1 MDSKEQDFQQRL
13 LSTFKVEAAEH
24 VQAMSAG
31 LVELG
36 AGSTSEERRKVTET
50 VFRAAHS
57 LKGAARAVG
66 HSDIESICHSAE
78 SVFSALKSGQ
88 LELTP
93 SLADV
98 LQDAVDALA
107 RLLPRVGTSSAGER
121 TTPVAPLL
129 RRLASAAKGAAAAA
143 AEPAEASR
151 AGAPAKGAA
160 AAAAEP
166 AEASRA
172 GAPGKGAAAAA
183 AEPAEASRAGA
194 PGKGAAAAAAEP
206 AEASRAGVPGKG
218 AAAAAAE
225 PAKASRAGAPGK
237 GAAAAAAEPDDDR
250 SAPAEAGKER
260 APAPGPFHERSVLAD
275 TVRIAAARLDA
286 LLLEAEELLSAKAAA
301 AQRASELRDIAGEL
315 AVREKSHAVLLS
327 MGNAV
332 HQAQRR
338 EAQRGGSEH
347 ALVQSRKLTDLTRAE
362 AGARKAFAA
371 KLQALAK
378 SAEQDQRTLGTMV
391 DGLLEDIKQALM
403 LPIASTLEILP
414 RLVRDLA
421 RDQRKDIEL
430 VVSGAETQIDRR
442 ILQEIRDPLLHLVR
456 NSIDHGIETP
466 EARQLAGKVPRGTLS
481 VTVGRKDGK
490 VEIVV
495 SDDGGGI
502 DAGKVREAARK
513 LGIAAVTGDGRED
526 QDVVPL
532 VFRSGLST
540 SPIITD
546 LSGRGLGLAIV
557 QEKVE
562 RLGGTIAV
570 ETRTGRG
577 TAFRMM
583 LPVTL
588 ATFRGVHVRVNDQ
601 HFIVPTAQVEQALR
615 FKKDAIKTVQ
625 NRETLYWNAQTV
637 SLVRLADVL
646 ELAQAASGVSS
657 EDHFQAL
664 VLSSGGTRIAFLVDD
679 IIGEQEVLAKIL
691 GKPLSRIRNIA
702 GATVLGSGKPVAILN
717 VADLLRSAVRIA
729 SSATAT
735 ATATQSEDTQPE
747 TKSILIV
754 EDSITSRALLK
765 NILESAGY
773 QVVAAVDG
781 AEAFNRLKT
790 ERFDLVV
797 SDVEMPRMDGLEL
810 TTRIRA
816 DKALAE
822 IPVVLVTGLESREH
836 RERGADA
843 GANAYI
849 VKSSFDHSNLLD
861 VVGRLL

>member
-183 AEPAEASRAGA
+183 AEP
-194 PGKGAAAAAAEP
+194 
-206 AEASRAGVPGKG
+206 
-218 AAAAAAE
+218 
-225 PAKASRAGAPGK
+225 
-237 GAAAAAAEPDDDR
+237 DDDR

-301 AQRASELRDIAGEL
+301 AQRASELRDIAGEF

-735 ATATQSEDTQPE
+735 ATQSEDTQPE